1 MQRLAEALGHVADA
15 AGKRVVAA
23 ERTHSANP
31 VVTWLP
37 SALQMVLMFDGEN
50 AKVPIYAYSGSLPP
64 SLTILPGLIRE
75 TDEREER
82 KGRHAVH
89 REGALLLD
97 RTRMRQIRDREP
109 RGLNFEIETPGNSMS
124 TIRLNTLTARD
135 SLEKAI
141 VEK

>member
-37 SALQMVLMFDGEN
+37 SALLMVLMFDGKN
-50 AKVPIYAYSGSLPP
+50 AKVPIYAYSESLPP
-64 SLTILPGLIRE
+64 NLTILPGLVRGNA
-75 TDEREER
+75 EREER

-89 REGALLLD
+89 REAALLLD
-97 RTRMRQIRDREP
+97 RTQMRRTRDREP
-109 RGLNFEIETPGNSMS
+109 LGLNFEIETPGNSMS
-124 TIRLNTLTARD
+124 TMRQNTLTARD